1 MHATNHAPVAIEYIQ
16 VPRGQKTMKRM
27 LLVSVIVAGLAGC
40 AAPGPREDGQPQT
53 NRTATGAVLGAI
65 GGAVLGHQVDSK
77 HGAIAGAVIGGA
89 TGAAV
94 GNYMDRQEQAFE
106 DALAEEQRQNQIEVQ
121 RVRDDLL
128 KLTLDSEVS
137 FDFDSAAIKPSFKP
151 SLGKLTNV
159 LAKYDRTEVMIVG
172 HTDSVGSEA
181 YNQRLSERRASAVGD
196 YLVGQGINR
205 YRVRTEGSGE
215 SEPRATNETAA
226 GRQLNR
232 RVEVFVRPEADF
244 AQRQP

>member
-1 MHATNHAPVAIEYIQ
+1 
-16 VPRGQKTMKRM
+16 MKRV

-40 AAPGPREDGQPQT
+40 AAPGPRDDSQSQT
-53 NRTATGAVLGAI
+53 NRTAAGAVIGAI
-65 GGAVLGHQVDSK
+65 GGAVLGHQMDSK
-77 HGAIAGAVIGGA
+77 RGAVAGAIVGGA

-94 GNYMDRQEQAFE
+94 GNYMDKQEQAFE

-137 FDFDSAAIKPSFKP
+137 FDFDSAAIKSSFKP
-151 SLGKLTNV
+151 SLNKLMNV
-159 LAKYDRTEVMIVG
+159 LAKYDRTDVTVVG

-196 YLVGQGINR
+196 YLIDQGISR
-205 YRVRTEGSGE
+205 YRLRTEGSGE
-215 SEPRATNETAA
+215 SEPRASNNTAA

-232 RVEVFVRPEADF
+232 RVEVFVRPEAEF
-244 AQRQP
+244 AER